1 MFLLDQNVD
10 DASFGVIGSN
20 ISKVA
25 EFGSTTDNTYIQIY
39 ANDPLSNVGYLLGS
53 SNTTLSTPIFSI
65 GMINNNT
72 SSVYPD
78 FIISNHCIGIN
89 NNNPTNALDIIGN
102 INLTGTLY
110 NNNIP
115 TAYWTQQNNAIYYLN
130 SNVGIGIT
138 NPSANLHVSGNTIIS
153 GNVTSGNIYSSGTI
167 TASNINIIGELTTV
181 NMTTSN
187 TEQLVVINSLAGP
200 ALKVSQTTADTV
212 AQFYKNAGNIVMH
225 LDKSGYVGI
234 GTSSP
239 DATLTIGSGILD
251 TTTSLKINV
260 ADAPANAITNRILLT
275 SSGQYNS
282 RIAHASGGSFNTY
295 AGQSNNNGSF
305 HFFTGNSSQLAYSE
319 RLTIYTNGYVGINNN
334 APAYPLDIV
343 GNINFTGTLYNSGSV
358 IATSGLISVNAL
370 PTSGVIAGSYG
381 FANSNA
387 TYIVDSTG
395 RITGTSNIYI
405 QIIPSQVTGLQPSAT
420 TDTTNATN
428 ISAGTLSSNRL
439 PSSGVIAGSYGFA
452 NSNATYIVDSTGR
465 ITGTSNIYIQIV
477 PGQVTGLQPSAT
489 TDTTNAT
496 NISAGTLSSNRL
508 PSSGVIAGSYG
519 FANSNA
525 TYIVDSTGRIT
536 GTSNI
541 YIQIVP
547 GQVTGLQPS
556 ATIDTTNATNIST
569 GTLSSNRLPS
579 SGVIAGSYGFA
590 NSNAT
595 YIVDST
601 GRITGTSNIYIQIVP
616 GQVTGLQ
623 PSATTD
629 TTNATNISAGTLG
642 VDRLPNSYVTTVNTT
657 TTNYGSAASNIT
669 ITIDN
674 KGRVTATQNTLININ
689 TSQINGLANSA
700 TTDTTNANNITNGTL
715 AKERLATSGVTI
727 GTYGSASSVGTF
739 TVDTYGRIT
748 NAGNTAISIAATS
761 VSGLTNLATNSAYS
775 NLTNTPFTYS
785 ATGSTY
791 YNGTGNVGIGT
802 NTAMSLLHVQGDI
815 FSTGRITASN
825 ISIIGELTTV
835 NMTTSNTEQL
845 VVQNSG
851 TGPALKVTQ
860 TTVDTVAQFYR
871 NNANIVMHLD
881 SSGNVGIG
889 TTVPGKTLSVQGDL
903 SVSGTIT
910 GGGLAASATTDTTN
924 ANNITNGT
932 LSSSRLPNSGVASN
946 TYGSTT
952 QIPQFTVDQY
962 GRITAASV
970 CTPSISST
978 NITGLAASATTDT
991 TNANNITNGTL
1002 SQSRLPNTSVTA
1014 NTYGSTTQIPQFT
1027 VDQYGRITAASVCT
1041 PSISSTNITGLAA
1054 SATTDATNA
1063 NNITNGTLS
1072 QSRLPNTSVTA
1083 NTYGSTSQ
1091 IPQFTVD
1098 QYGRITAASSLTPS
1112 ISSTN
1117 ITGLA
1122 ASATTDTT
1130 NATNI
1135 IKGTLTSNCLP
1146 NTNAV
1151 AGIYGNAT
1159 TVPQLTI
1166 DQTGRVTLTNSVP
1179 ILLGSTNFPTTGV
1192 TAANYGSTLSIPS
1205 ITVDQYG
1212 RIITA
1217 INCNISVGVSQY
1229 SNLLYAPLLYDS
1241 TSSNIYTNQS
1251 INYFGINKK
1260 NPAFTLDVNGT
1271 VNAVKFIGDGSA
1283 LTGITTISSQWSTNN
1298 TNIYTIN
1305 SNVGIG
1311 LNNPTS
1317 ALQVQGNITC
1327 SGSLVASNLTL
1338 TSSVPFIGG
1347 DTQFYR
1353 SALQI
1358 NPVRQFFTVTSPTQS
1373 VFNLTASSSGR
1384 YVAYASNTEIYQN
1397 GIKLGYSNATQN
1409 DYSVAT
1415 IYNSTT
1421 TTFAVTLASPAMLN
1435 DYVDI
1440 VVWPSLVDTGL
1451 AVQPGYVYQQFY
1463 DIWSLSNNNVYYN
1476 NGNVGVGTSIP
1487 AYNMHVVGNIY
1498 ATNSIIAF
1506 SDESIKTNVKTIQ
1519 NPINLVTKLRGVTY
1533 TRVDTRE
1540 QQIGVI
1546 AQEVQKILPEVVSIS
1561 AEGMSVA
1568 YGNMAGL
1575 FIEAI
1580 KEMSQELES
1589 LKKQVDFLS
1598 KK

>member
-102 INLTGTLY
+102 MNLTGTLY

-167 TASNINIIGELTTV
+167 TASNINIIGKLTTV

-200 ALKVSQTTADTV
+200 ALKVSQTSADTV

-225 LDKSGYVGI
+225 LDGSGFVGI

-251 TTTSLKINV
+251 TTSSLKINV

-465 ITGTSNIYIQIV
+465 ITDTSNIYIQIV

-496 NISAGTLSSNRL
+496 NILT
-508 PSSGVIAGSYG
+508 
-519 FANSNA
+519 
-525 TYIVDSTGRIT
+525 
-536 GTSNI
+536 
-541 YIQIVP
+541 
-547 GQVTGLQPS
+547 
-556 ATIDTTNATNIST
+556 
-569 GTLSSNRLPS
+569 
-579 SGVIAGSYGFA
+579 
-590 NSNAT
+590 
-595 YIVDST
+595 
-601 GRITGTSNIYIQIVP
+601 
-616 GQVTGLQ
+616 
-623 PSATTD
+623 
-629 TTNATNISAGTLG
+629 GTLG
-642 VDRLPNSYVTTVNTT
+642 VDRLPNGDVTTVNTT
-657 TTNYGSAASNIT
+657 TKNYGSAASNIT

-727 GTYGSASSVGTF
+727 GTYGNASSVGTF

-802 NTAMSLLHVQGDI
+802 NTAMSLLHVEGDI

-835 NMTTSNTEQL
+835 NMVTSNTEQL

-860 TTVDTVAQFYR
+860 TTVDSVAQFYR
-871 NNANIVMHLD
+871 NDANIVMHLD

-889 TTVPGKTLSVQGDL
+889 TTTPGKTLSVQGDL

-946 TYGSTT
+946 TYGSTS
-952 QIPQFTVDQY
+952 QIAQFTVDQY
-962 GRITAASV
+962 GRLTAASSL
-970 CTPSISST
+970 TPSIPAG
-978 NITGLAASATTDT
+978 NITGLANSATIDT
-991 TNANNITNGTL
+991 TNANNITLGTL
-1002 SQSRLPNTSVTA
+1002 AKERLANSGVTA

-1027 VDQYGRITAASVCT
+1027 VDQYGRLTAASVCT
-1041 PSISSTNITGLAA
+1041 PSISYTNITGLAA
-1054 SATTDATNA
+1054 SASTDTTNA
-1063 NNITNGTLS
+1063 NNITLGTLAKE
-1072 QSRLPNTSVTA
+1072 RLANSGVTA
-1083 NTYGSTSQ
+1083 NTYGSTTQ

-1098 QYGRITAASSLTPS
+1098 QYGRLTAASSLTPS
-1112 ISSTN
+1112 IPAVN

-1151 AGIYGNAT
+1151 AGTYGNAT

-1166 DQTGRVTLTNSVP
+1166 DQTGRVTVTNSVP
-1179 ILLGSTNFPTTGV
+1179 ILLGSTNFPATGV
-1192 TAANYGSTLSIPS
+1192 VAANYGSTLSIPS

-1212 RIITA
+1212 RITTA
-1217 INCNISVGVSQY
+1217 VNCNISVGVSQY

-1241 TSSNIYTNQS
+1241 TSSNIYTNSS
-1251 INYFGINKK
+1251 INYFGINKT
-1260 NPAFTLDVNGT
+1260 NPAYTLDVNGT
-1271 VNAVKFIGDGSA
+1271 VNAVRFIGDGSA
-1283 LTGITTISSQWSTNN
+1283 LTGIVGTGSGTTISSQWSTNN

-1338 TSSVPFIGG
+1338 TSSVPFING

-1384 YVAYASNTEIYQN
+1384 YIAYASNTEIYQN

-1451 AVQPGYVYQQFY
+1451 AIQPGYVYQQFY

-1476 NGNVGVGTSIP
+1476 NGNVGVGTSVP

-1506 SDESIKTNVKTIQ
+1506 SDESIKTNVNTIQ
-1519 NPINLVTKLRGVTY
+1519 NPIDLVTKLRGVTY

-1580 KEMSQELES
+1580 KEMSEELKS